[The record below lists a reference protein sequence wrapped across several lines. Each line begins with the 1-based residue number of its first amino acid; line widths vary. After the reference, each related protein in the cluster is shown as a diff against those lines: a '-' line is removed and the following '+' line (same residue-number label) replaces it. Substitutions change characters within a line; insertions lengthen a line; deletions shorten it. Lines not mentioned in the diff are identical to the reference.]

1 MRRSGSRRCFRGERP
16 VARPSVLVLHYCQ
29 SDTLLDHMAQ
39 LSSREDQIAL
49 RRALLERELARWLPL
64 LIAHEQPKK
73 IILFGSFP
81 AGHINEWSD
90 LDLVLVKNTSAPF
103 LDRIR
108 QVLKLL
114 QPQVGVDLLVYTPQ
128 EYEQLVR
135 ERVFV
140 REEIAAK
147 GKVIYEQHP

>member
-1 MRRSGSRRCFRGERP
+1 M
-16 VARPSVLVLHYCQ
+16 VQV
-29 SDTLLDHMAQ
+29 SD
-39 LSSREDQIAL
+39 REDQIEM

-64 LIAHEQPKK
+64 LIAHEQPEK

-81 AGHINEWSD
+81 AGQVNEWSD
-90 LDLVLVKNTSAPF
+90 LDLVLVKNTAAPF

-108 QVLKLL
+108 QVLTLL
-114 QPQVGVDLLVYTPQ
+114 QPQVGVDMLVYTPQ
-128 EYEQLVR
+128 EYEQLAR

-147 GKVIYEQHP
+147 GKVIYERRP

>member
-1 MRRSGSRRCFRGERP
+1 
-16 VARPSVLVLHYCQ
+16 
-29 SDTLLDHMAQ
+29 MAQ
-39 LSSREDQIAL
+39 APDREDRIAM

-64 LIAHEQPKK
+64 LVAHEQPEK

-81 AGHINEWSD
+81 AGQISEWSD
-90 LDLVLVKNTSAPF
+90 LDLVLIKNTAAPF

-108 QVLKLL
+108 QVLTLL
-114 QPQVGVDLLVYTPQ
+114 QPQVGVDMLVYTPQ
-128 EYEQLVR
+128 EFEQLAC

-147 GKVIYEQHP
+147 GKVIYERRP